1 VPPPSRLR
9 RFAHHAAA
17 LFGAN
22 VSPASRTETDC
33 GSLNRLGRELSTGEI
48 EHFDRQIEQDFRWK
62 ARVTHEAPQAR
73 RAPRAQHPREFGS
86 QVRTDR

>member
-9 RFAHHAAA
+9 RFAHDATAF
-17 LFGAN
+17 FGTDVTPTRRAE
-22 VSPASRTETDC
+22 ADC

-48 EHFDRQIEQDFRWK
+48 EHFDRQIEQDFRRK
-62 ARVTHEAPQAR
+62 SGMTHEAPQTR

-86 QVRTDR
+86 QVRADR